1 MESTQ
6 TRPSGSS
13 AERSD
18 DGAGNS
24 ADAVTL
30 AGALSEGLLI
40 LDGAMGTELDAR
52 GVPTAQELWSALAL
66 LTAPE
71 AVAAVHDSYL
81 RAGAR
86 VLTTISYQAA
96 LPALMRAGLSEP
108 EARGAIASSARIAL
122 ETAERFSQ
130 ERPGRAALVA
140 GSLGPYGAYLA
151 DGSEYTGAYALHAPD
166 FEAVHIPR
174 IEELAGQGI
183 RLFAVETQPRLDEA
197 QWIVRRLGD
206 LVPDAECW
214 VSFQVRP
221 DGRHL
226 ADGSALAAAA
236 AWAQDN
242 GTVSAVGL
250 NCVAP
255 QVVTRALPV
264 LGAVTS
270 KPLVAYPNSGD
281 VYDPVTKTWRTVEG
295 AERFTAS
302 AQGWIDAGVRLL
314 GGCCRTS
321 PADTAVL
328 AGIVAAS
335 RRAGLARRSARSPP
349 RGWPLTAAA
358 G

>member
-86 VLTTISYQAA
+86 VLTTNSYQAA

-214 VSFQVRP
+214 VSFQVQP
-221 DGRHL
+221 DGDRL
-226 ADGSALAAAA
+226 ADGSPLTEVA
-236 AWAQDN
+236 AWAEGEDM
-242 GTVSAVGL
+242 VVAVGL

-255 QVVTRALPV
+255 DAVGRALTV
-264 LGAVTS
+264 LRAATG
-270 KPLVAYPNSGD
+270 KPLVAYPNAGD
-281 VYDPVTKTWRTVEG
+281 LYDPVTKTWRAAGQG
-295 AERFTAS
+295 AGLGVLAPS
-302 AQGWIDAGVRLL
+302 WIAAGARLV
-314 GGCCRTS
+314 GGCCRTR
-321 PADTAVL
+321 PTQIRELACAVG
-328 AGIVAAS
+328 A
-335 RRAGLARRSARSPP
+335 
-349 RGWPLTAAA
+349 
-358 G
+358 

>member
-40 LDGAMGTELDAR
+40 LDGAIGTELDAR

-86 VLTTISYQAA
+86 VLTTNSYQAA

-214 VSFQVRP
+214 VSFQVQP
-221 DGRHL
+221 DGDRL
-226 ADGSALAAAA
+226 ADGSPLTEVA
-236 AWAQDN
+236 AWAEGEDM
-242 GTVSAVGL
+242 VVAVGL

-255 QVVTRALPV
+255 DAVGRALTV
-264 LGAVTS
+264 LRAATG
-270 KPLVAYPNSGD
+270 KPLVAYPNAGD
-281 VYDPVTKTWRTVEG
+281 LYDPVTKTWRAAGQG
-295 AERFTAS
+295 AGLGVLAPS
-302 AQGWIDAGVRLL
+302 WIAAGARLV
-314 GGCCRTS
+314 GGCCRTR
-321 PADTAVL
+321 PTQIRELACAVG
-328 AGIVAAS
+328 A
-335 RRAGLARRSARSPP
+335 
-349 RGWPLTAAA
+349 
-358 G
+358 